1 MLRLPALGP
10 LKGRSRVCNGRG
22 RKFCGWLALLAA
34 VASCGLGCTYT
45 GGNRPGAKA
54 QRSTADPYTYEF
66 EKRIPPGG
74 D

>member
-1 MLRLPALGP
+1 MLCSPARDP
-10 LKGRSRVCNGRG
+10 LKRGSRVRNGRG

>member
-1 MLRLPALGP
+1 
-10 LKGRSRVCNGRG
+10 
-22 RKFCGWLALLAA
+22 LAA